1 MSHSKIKDA
10 IALRSKKEVKKEE
23 STPNLT
29 ADVKALFVKRFSQAK
44 MDEFAQQANGRQLIY
59 IKVDESLAVL
69 RPPTAEDLGGYMMQ
83 IAENGMGKA
92 AAYIFNELVLDCDL
106 DLINDEDKWL
116 SVFLKLSS
124 LLEGKKGEFFR
135 G

>member
-1 MSHSKIKDA
+1 MNDKIKIA
-10 IALRSKKEVKKEE
+10 IAQRSHKEEKKEVV
-23 STPNLT
+23 TPSLT
-29 ADVKALFVKRFSQAK
+29 PGVRALFEKRFTKAK
-44 MDEFAQQANGRQLIY
+44 LEEFEAQFKGRQLIY
-59 IKVDESLAVL
+59 IKVDESLAIL

-92 AAYIFNELVLDCDL
+92 AAYIFDELVLDCDL

>member
-1 MSHSKIKDA
+1 MNTKIKAA
-10 IALRSKKEVKKEE
+10 IAARSHKEEKKEVA
-23 STPNLT
+23 TPTLT
-29 ADVKALFVKRFSQAK
+29 AEVRALFEKRFTKPK
-44 MDEFAQQANGRQLIY
+44 MEEFEAQFKGRQLIF

-92 AAYIFNELVLDCDL
+92 AAYIFDELVLDCDL